1 MWPIMA
7 VPLPVP
13 MPHIPPIWLEG
24 RFALEMAA
32 LRRSDV
38 WRGAGV
44 EPGEGSPVL
53 LIPGFLAGDT
63 TLGTMT
69 DWLRRNGY
77 RTKRAGIR
85 ANVACSEAACARIEE
100 RLEAMAEQ
108 HGRVTIIGQSRG
120 GLFAKALASQRP
132 DLVAGIVTLGSPL
145 RNMLAVHPLV
155 LAQIGLIGALGSL
168 SLPGMLSA
176 RCLRGE
182 CCTRFRSSLE
192 EPFPEDVGYVS
203 LYSRS
208 DGIVDWRACLD
219 PEADEHLEVRA
230 SHCGMSVNASAYRAV
245 ARALAGF
252 ATGEAP
258 APADGALAEA
268 A

>member
-1 MWPIMA
+1 MA

-13 MPHIPPIWLEG
+13 IPPFPPIWLES
-24 RFALEMAA
+24 RFALELAV

-38 WRGAGV
+38 WRGDAVAAG
-44 EPGEGSPVL
+44 EDRPVL
-53 LIPGFLAGDT
+53 LIPGFMAGDT

-77 RTKRAGIR
+77 RTKSAGIR
-85 ANVACSEAACARIEE
+85 VNVGCSEAACARIEE
-100 RLEAMAEQ
+100 RLEAMAER
-108 HGRVTIIGQSRG
+108 HGPVTLIGQSRG
-120 GLFAKALASQRP
+120 GLFAKALASRRP
-132 DLVAGIVTLGSPL
+132 ELVSGIVTLGSPL
-145 RNMLAVHPLV
+145 CNMLAVHPIV
-155 LAQIGLIGALGSL
+155 LAQIGIVGALGSL
-168 SLPGMLSA
+168 ALPGLLST

-182 CCTRFRSSLE
+182 CCDRFREALE
-192 EPFPEDVGYVS
+192 EPFPEHVGYVS

-219 PEADEHLEVRA
+219 PEADEHVEVRA

-245 ARALAGF
+245 ADALAAF
-252 ATGEAP
+252 AARQAGPRAAAP
-258 APADGALAEA
+258 LARA